1 MEEDLTQEVTQQEEV
16 KEIDYKDLYI
26 HILADYKNLQ
36 RRSLEEKGA
45 IAKRASYDMLKRILP
60 LYNDIVRALEMTD
73 YTDDGLHH
81 IYSKFEKFLAEN
93 NITVIDLKF
102 FADNTNSQFDDRYA
116 EAVGIIPLI
125 EYKKENDVKVVDC
138 GFMNSATKEVISY
151 AKVLIYKEN

>member
-1 MEEDLTQEVTQQEEV
+1 MEEDGIVMQEEV

-26 HILADYKNLQ
+26 HILADYQNLQ
-36 RRSLEEKGA
+36 KRSLEEKRT

-60 LYNDIVRALEMTD
+60 IYNDIVRALEMTKQV
-73 YTDDGLHH
+73 DDGLH
-81 IYSKFEKFLAEN
+81 YLYEKFSKFLTDN

-125 EYKKENDVKVVDC
+125 DYKKENDVKIIDC
-138 GFMNSATKEVISY
+138 GFMDNTTNEIISY
-151 AKVLIYKEN
+151 AKVLIYKEK